1 VRAPR
6 IRISSIEAEQKQKA
20 NLLIYAIPLDQA
32 KHHLMPHSS
41 ADRMTRQEIRAGLSL
56 ASIFALRMLGLFLIL
71 PVFAI
76 SAKKLPGGE
85 NLTLVG
91 IALGAYGLT
100 QALLQLPFGMA
111 SDRYGRKR
119 VIIVGLLVFAA
130 GSFVAALAPDIWFTI
145 LGRALQGAGAISA
158 AVTALAADLTREQH
172 RTKVMAL
179 IGSSIGLMFAL
190 SLVAAPALDALIGLH
205 GIFILT
211 GVLSLAAIMLVTNMV
226 PDPPPAGHA
235 ELSPVK
241 FMDVLLHP
249 QLLRLNFGILTLHF
263 IQMAMFVVVPAAIVS
278 TGGLPVSEHW
288 KVYLPVVAG
297 SFLLML
303 PPIFYAERRARIKPV
318 FVGSIFVLLLAQGG
332 FLFGSGRFTAL
343 VANLVVFFVVFNI
356 LEASL
361 PSLVS
366 RIAPPQAKGT
376 ALGIYNTT
384 QSFGLFL
391 GGALGGVLAQHFGP
405 AGVFG
410 VGIALALLWLVFA
423 VTMQAPAVVA
433 LREFFIQ
440 PHIDIETVRERL
452 AALPG
457 VREAVVEPEK
467 RMAYLKVNL
476 ERWDE
481 RRLRQLL
488 GEGV

>member
-1 VRAPR
+1 MSSQAAPG
-6 IRISSIEAEQKQKA
+6 A
-20 NLLIYAIPLDQA
+20 P
-32 KHHLMPHSS
+32 
-41 ADRMTRQEIRAGLSL
+41 DRMTRLELRAGASL

-71 PVFAI
+71 PVFAV
-76 SAKKLPGGE
+76 SARKLPGGD
-85 NLTLVG
+85 NLTLIG

-100 QALLQLPFGMA
+100 QAALQLPFGMA

-119 VIIVGLLVFAA
+119 VIVIGLLIFAA
-130 GSFVAALAPDIWFTI
+130 GSFVAALAQDIWFTI
-145 LGRALQGAGAISA
+145 FGRALQGAGAISA

-190 SLVAAPALDALIGLH
+190 SLVAAPALNAVVGLA

-211 GVLSLAAIMLVTNMV
+211 GLLALAAIWLVAKVV
-226 PDPPPAGHA
+226 PDPPPAEHHDHA
-235 ELSPVK
+235 PVG
-241 FMDVLLHP
+241 FMDVLLNP

-263 IQMAMFVVVPAAIVS
+263 IQMAMFVVVPGAIVA

-288 KVYLPVVAG
+288 KVYLPVVLA
-297 SFLLML
+297 SFVLML

-318 FVGSIFVLLLAQGG
+318 FVGSVLVLLLAQGG
-332 FLFGSGRFTAL
+332 FLYGSGLFNAL

-391 GGALGGVLAQHFGP
+391 GGAVGGVLAKHYG
-405 AGVFG
+405 ASGVFG
-410 VGIALALLWLVFA
+410 VGIALALIWLVIA
-423 VTMQAPAVVA
+423 VTMQAPSVVA
-433 LREFFIQ
+433 LREFIIQ
-440 PHIDIETVRERL
+440 PHVDIENLRERL
-452 AALPG
+452 ASLPG

-467 RMAYLKVNL
+467 RIAYLKVNL

-481 RRLRQLL
+481 RRVRRLL
-488 GEGV
+488 GGEA